1 MMTTD
6 PEMTIP
12 LYLDLPGSERV
23 QVGWAKHD
31 PEDETRV
38 IAQFEGAKPFSPK
51 ALIGTSISDKE
62 VTIYS
67 VKEPSSGVSDS

>member
-1 MMTTD
+1 MVDKD

-12 LYLDLPGSERV
+12 LYLDLPGSEKV

-38 IAQFEGAKPFSPK
+38 IAQFEGEKPFSPK

-62 VTIYS
+62 VSIYS
-67 VKEPSSGVSDS
+67 VEEPGSGVSDS